1 MDKLHKIMLPA
12 SAVAFVI
19 NIWLLIFAGQHA
31 MHDLEILSI
40 CNMIL
45 LSFVLLRQEDE

>member
-1 MDKLHKIMLPA
+1 MDKLHKIMLPV

-19 NIWLLIFAGQHA
+19 NIWLLIFAASTG
-31 MHDLEILSI
+31 MYDLKILSI

>member
-1 MDKLHKIMLPA
+1 MDKLHKIMFPV
-12 SAVAFVI
+12 SVVAFIV
-19 NIWLLIFAGQHA
+19 NIWLLIFAGRTG